1 MWRWRLR
8 VKRGHPARG
17 YRHAPENFASPGLKL
32 KELLR
37 TNNAVRLSYALA
49 LLRDRGLSPVVFDEH
64 MSILDGSIGALP
76 RRLMIE
82 EADFEAAK
90 RILIEAQVLDPDDE
104 DAG

>member
-1 MWRWRLR
+1 ML
-8 VKRGHPARG
+8 A
-17 YRHAPENFASPGLKL
+17 L

-49 LLRDRGLSPVVFDEH
+49 LLRDRRLSPVVFDQH

-82 EADFEAAK
+82 DAEYTMAK
-90 RILIEAQVLDPDDE
+90 RILVEWQVLDLE
-104 DAG
+104 GEGEAGA